1 MATIRVYL
9 LTYRRPHLLRR
20 ALAGLLAQSFTDWV
34 CELHNDAPGDD
45 APRLVLAELAPADP
59 RISYHPHP
67 VGWGINRVFNHC
79 LGTVAEPYATI
90 LEDDNWWDPELLES
104 LLRALA
110 ANPDVGL
117 AWANMKIWQEHADGS
132 WTDTGNTI
140 WPVRAGALR
149 FEFPVLLQAFDSLH
163 SNGAMLFRT
172 ALGPAAVVPASTP
185 SVFMES
191 ARERALPAPLLL
203 LREPLGHFALTLS
216 TGRSQDRRQWVEVKL
231 LEAASFLEGIPL
243 TEAAW
248 DDLWARCRAAHPPR
262 TSLLLLVGL
271 AGVRRREIFARAGG
285 RDWLRLVRSLLG
297 SPRANLLGLRF
308 RRTYPEVWAF
318 LVRKT
323 AERAAEARRRG
334 WVGIEAGSLFE
345 RRDLGP
351 SRPSVPSSL
360 E

>member
-20 ALAGLLAQSFTDWV
+20 ALASLLAQSFTDWI

-59 RISYHPHP
+59 RISYQPHP
-67 VGWGINRVFNHC
+67 VGWGLNRVFNHC
-79 LGTVAEPYATI
+79 LRAVDEPYATI
-90 LEDDNWWDPELLES
+90 LEDDNWWEPALLES
-104 LLRALA
+104 LLRGLA

-117 AWANMKIWQEHADGS
+117 AWANLRIWQEQADGS
-132 WTDTGNTI
+132 WTDTGATI
-140 WPVRAGALR
+140 WPMRQGSVR

-172 ALGPAAVVPASTP
+172 ALGPAAIVPASTP

-191 ARERALPAPLLL
+191 ARERALPAPFLL

-231 LEAASFLEGIPL
+231 LEAASFLAAMPL
-243 TEAAW
+243 ADGAW
-248 DDLWARCRAAHPPR
+248 DDLWARCRAAQPAR

-271 AGVRRREIFARAGG
+271 AGVRRREIFARATW
-285 RDWLRLVRSLLG
+285 RDWLRLARSLLG

-308 RRTYPEVWAF
+308 RKTYPELWVYLAE
-318 LVRKT
+318 KT
-323 AERAAEARRRG
+323 AARAAQARERG
-334 WVGIEAGSLFE
+334 WSGIEAGSLFE
-345 RRDLGP
+345 RRDQGP
-351 SRPSVPSSL
+351 
-360 E
+360 